1 MLTEVPSSELP
12 LSSSAF
18 GVPLALIDLRLQPK
32 AGESTGE
39 ARLRVLMTTHFDFVW
54 RSLRRLGLS
63 PADADDG
70 AQEVFLVASRKLS
83 VITPGAEKRFLFA
96 TALRVASTRRR
107 GLRRRREEP
116 RSWLGE
122 EEPEPE
128 PEHSEPGP
136 ERLAELARAR
146 RELDQILDGMKL
158 EQRAVFVLYE
168 LEELSVPEIAHL
180 IDVPL
185 GTVSSRLRS
194 AREEFES
201 SLRRLRAREQF
212 QKEKS

>member
-1 MLTEVPSSELP
+1 
-12 LSSSAF
+12 
-18 GVPLALIDLRLQPK
+18 
-32 AGESTGE
+32 
-39 ARLRVLMTTHFDFVW
+39 MTAHFDFVW

-70 AQEVFLVASRKLS
+70 TQEVFLVVSRKLS
-83 VITPGAEKRFLFA
+83 EIAAHSEKRFLFA

-122 EEPEPE
+122 EDAESSRER
-128 PEHSEPGP
+128 SEPGP
-136 ERLAELARAR
+136 ERLTELAHAR
-146 RELDQILDGMKL
+146 RDLNDILDAMKL

-168 LEELSVPEIAHL
+168 LEEMTVPEIASL
-180 IDVPL
+180 LDVPI
-185 GTVSSRLRS
+185 GTVSSRLRV
-194 AREEFES
+194 AREEFDL

-212 QKEKS
+212 PGVKA